1 MASKARYN
9 QLYKVIKFNKPESI
23 VEVGT
28 WTGERA
34 LQLIQWALKYKPYV
48 KYYGFDLFEDATDE
62 TDSAEFNGK
71 KFHPSAQSVAE
82 MLQTAKDGGLNF
94 DFELHKGNTRES
106 LYAGGPWTIADLAFI
121 DGGHSVETIKSDYEA
136 LKACRTIV
144 FDDYYTPD
152 KQGVG
157 PNTQEVGCN
166 SLIDSLSNCVIL
178 PTGDM
183 QEGFGAIFMVITP
196 IQANPFPVNFD
207 VKTRNCVEDTVI
219 QDNIRYSRSFVKKL
233 IPLCK
238 KHDRTAVLVAGG
250 PKMHEHIDEIRELS
264 MDLDHEIFCVKT
276 SYKPLVIDYGI
287 IPFACV
293 LLDPRDHVQLH
304 ITPIRND
311 IRFLVASMCHPTTV
325 DLLTEAEANVYFYHA
340 LVGANE
346 QEVVKELYK
355 DFQNMPVQNMVCGGS
370 TAAMRS
376 MLIAHMMGFCKFKL
390 YGYDSCYWTE
400 QNMDHK
406 DSLGQP
412 YFWRVNINGR
422 AFLTNLQ
429 LYAQAQE
436 FGRLISEL
444 IMTRAFDI
452 EVCSDGMFKHI
463 YDTQWKSLPDF
474 QDVMFPVQEDFLS
487 LMKVEELNGD
497 ENAPS

>member
-9 QLYKVIKFNKPESI
+9 QLYKVIKFNKPETI

-28 WTGERA
+28 YTGERA

-48 KYYGFDLFEDATDE
+48 KYYGFDLFEDATSE
-62 TDSAEFNGK
+62 TDEAEFNGK
-71 KFHPSAQSVAE
+71 KSHPIASEVALR
-82 MLQTAKDGGLNF
+82 LQTAKNEGLNF
-94 DFELHKGNTRES
+94 DFELHKGNTRDT
-106 LYAGGPWTIADLAFI
+106 LYNEGPWRAADLAFI

-136 LKACRTIV
+136 LKACKCLV

-157 PNTQEVGCN
+157 PDTKKVGCN
-166 SLIDSLSNCVIL
+166 SLIDSLNSCVIM

-196 IQANPFPVNFD
+196 ITTNPFPVNFD
-207 VKTRNCVEDTVI
+207 VKTRNCVNDDVI
-219 QDNIRYSRSFVKKL
+219 IANINYSRPFVKKV
-233 IPLCK
+233 IPLCA

-250 PKMHEHIDEIRELS
+250 PRMHDHIDEIREFS
-264 MDLDHEIFCVKT
+264 KDLDHEIFCVKT
-276 SYKPLVIDYGI
+276 SYKPLVVDYGI
-287 IPFACV
+287 TPFACV

-304 ITPIRND
+304 ITPIRRD

-325 DLLTEAEANVYFYHA
+325 DILTAANADIWFYHA
-340 LVGANE
+340 MVGAGE
-346 QEVVKELYK
+346 QEAIKELYK
-355 DFQNMPVQNMVCGGS
+355 DFQGMPTQNMVCGGS
-370 TAAMRS
+370 TAAMRT

-390 YGYDSCYWTE
+390 YGYDSCYWTA

-406 DSLGQP
+406 DTLGQP
-412 YFWRVNINGR
+412 YFWRVNVNGR

-436 FGRLISEL
+436 FGRLVTEL
-444 IMTRAFDI
+444 HMTRAFDI
-452 EVCSDGMFKHI
+452 DVCSDGMFKHI
-463 YDTQWKSLPDF
+463 YDTQWKALPNF
-474 QDVMFPVQEDFLS
+474 QDVVIGTDCEAAS
-487 LMKVEELNGD
+487 V
-497 ENAPS
+497 